1 MSHSNSTALERL
13 PDGAIQLCQGRIHAF
28 NRAAGAQFPELAV
41 GDQPP
46 AFLAPALGDQTA
58 GVFRHQGVEYVFMG
72 LLEHYRGPERG
83 MDVETMARTSSELLD
98 MLLFGVARRQDG
110 DSI

>member
-28 NRAAGAQFPELAV
+28 NRAAGTQFPELAV

-46 AFLAPALGDQTA
+46 AFLAPALA
-58 GVFRHQGVEYVFMG
+58 GSTWIAENRTFVLRIGAHWF
-72 LLEHYRGPERG
+72 YR
-83 MDVETMARTSSELLD
+83 
-98 MLLFGVARRQDG
+98 
-110 DSI
+110 